1 MVAAIHALTA
11 TVFVALAVRNKA
23 VASILTAAAMPA
35 NDIFLFTNATGFRH
49 ALPPLEPSSMRNS
62 IPEPVARVN
71 KKSITQPPGNA
82 GVFSRL
88 TGGWGCG
95 IIPAPEGGIIAIL
108 SYRIIRSLRSRAAAT
123 PY

>member
-49 ALPPLEPSSMRNS
+49 ALPPLEPSSMKNS
-62 IPEPVARVN
+62 IPEPVAHVN
-71 KKSITQPPGNA
+71 KKKHHPTPWKCGGFFPLDRGLG
-82 GVFSRL
+82 GVV
-88 TGGWGCG
+88 
-95 IIPAPEGGIIAIL
+95 
-108 SYRIIRSLRSRAAAT
+108 
-123 PY
+123 